1 MSHLNKWEKVSVS
14 ELSRTWENLTEGWH
28 ELLSR
33 SNETLTHFSRK
44 KDEEHTESSYSLA
57 SFPNWSL
64 LAGEVEETDKEIL
77 VWIEV
82 LGMEKE
88 DLQITIN
95 GNVFSLCG
103 EKRIERE
110 SHDRY
115 LPDTNTIYHI
125 YGAFQRAITPPRD
138 VNTNK
143 AKATYR

>member
-1 MSHLNKWEKVSVS
+1 MD
-14 ELSRTWENLTEGWH
+14 
-28 ELLSR
+28 R
-33 SNETLTHFSRK
+33 SAWYGKRRFAN
-44 KDEEHTESSYSLA
+44 Y
-57 SFPNWSL
+57 
-64 LAGEVEETDKEIL
+64 
-77 VWIEV
+77 
-82 LGMEKE
+82 
-88 DLQITIN
+88 TIN

-138 VNTNK
+138 VNTDK